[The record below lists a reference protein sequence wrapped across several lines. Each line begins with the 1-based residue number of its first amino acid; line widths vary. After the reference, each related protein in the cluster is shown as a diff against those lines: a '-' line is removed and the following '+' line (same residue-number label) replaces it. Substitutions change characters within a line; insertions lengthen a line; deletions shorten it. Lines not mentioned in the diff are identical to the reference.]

1 MNVSLPWMPD
11 HYAMIPKLVEKQL
24 KTEKVFFIFIQLHFS
39 KPAENRNSSAH
50 GSGNV
55 AAV

>member
-1 MNVSLPWMPD
+1 MEYMNVSLPWMPD

-39 KPAENRNSSAH
+39 
-50 GSGNV
+50 
-55 AAV
+55 